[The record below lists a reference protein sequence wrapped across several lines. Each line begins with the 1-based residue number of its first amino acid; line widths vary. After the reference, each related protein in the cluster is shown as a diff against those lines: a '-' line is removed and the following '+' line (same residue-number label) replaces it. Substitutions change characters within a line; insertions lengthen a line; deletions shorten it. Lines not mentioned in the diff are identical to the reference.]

1 MHDFGRIVDSVY
13 HQISLNHP
21 VRVRTGYRFCN
32 GSPSQH
38 KISLQEDIK
47 ASAHVLIL
55 FGIKVDVSQSTTSQY
70 LSKLEDANLVKSQ
83 RIGQ

>member
-1 MHDFGRIVDSVY
+1 M
-13 HQISLNHP
+13 
-21 VRVRTGYRFCN
+21 
-32 GSPSQH
+32 
-38 KISLQEDIK
+38 
-47 ASAHVLIL
+47 IL